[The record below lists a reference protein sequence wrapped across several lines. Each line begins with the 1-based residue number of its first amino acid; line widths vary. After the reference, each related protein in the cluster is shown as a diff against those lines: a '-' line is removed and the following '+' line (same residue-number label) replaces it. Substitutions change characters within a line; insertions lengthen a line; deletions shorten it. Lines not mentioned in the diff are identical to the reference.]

1 MTMRTPRR
9 YPPPRRPAGRGW
21 LPVAGALWALALAAP
36 AVTDAAEIYR
46 TVDEHGNVVFTDV
59 PPRPGQPGETVELQ
73 APNFFETP
81 PQRATGISL
90 EAWLE
95 SQAESEPDEAATVGY
110 ERLRVAE
117 PPHDAAIRENAG
129 NVVIRA
135 DLQPDLRPGHAV
147 QVYLDGALRQTAHD
161 TTIQLVNLDRGTHSV
176 ELRVVD
182 EAGNPLIT
190 SEPSVFHL
198 QRRSVILQ
206 PPRPLP
212 RASGG

>member
-1 MTMRTPRR
+1 MTLPTPCRH
-9 YPPPRRPAGRGW
+9 PLCRRPAGRARW
-21 LPVAGALWALALAAP
+21 PVAGALWVLALTAP
-36 AVTDAAEIYR
+36 AQTDAAEIYR

-59 PPRPGQPGETVELQ
+59 PPRPGEPGEAVELE
-73 APNFFETP
+73 APNSYRTP
-81 PQRATGISL
+81 PQRDTGISL

-95 SQAESEPDEAATVGY
+95 SQEEPEPDEAAPVGY
-110 ERLRVAE
+110 ERLQVAQ
-117 PPHDAAIRENAG
+117 PPHDAAIRDNAG

-135 DLQPDLRPGHAV
+135 DLQPELRPGHAV
-147 QVYLDGALRQTAHD
+147 QVYIDGTLRETARD

-182 EAGNPLIT
+182 EAGTPVIT

-198 QRRSVILQ
+198 HRRSVILQ